1 MLVCILVG
9 LRNVL
14 VGDHVIKLENMDEDK
29 KSPKNSSEKD
39 VLIDIEESSKKEE
52 KRTRSVK
59 EIPQELPSKSGTKVP
74 TPN

>member
-1 MLVCILVG
+1 
-9 LRNVL
+9 
-14 VGDHVIKLENMDEDK
+14 MDEDK